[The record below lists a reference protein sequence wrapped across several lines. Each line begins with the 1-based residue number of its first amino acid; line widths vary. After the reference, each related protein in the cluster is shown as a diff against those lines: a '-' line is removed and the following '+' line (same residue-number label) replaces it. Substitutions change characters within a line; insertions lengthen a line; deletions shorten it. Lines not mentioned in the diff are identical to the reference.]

1 METTK
6 KAKRTTKQNTTKQN
20 TTKKAKRTT
29 KQNTTKTEITQE
41 VKAPVIVEAS
51 PKKQR
56 APRQKLNIAEAFEKS
71 TFLNDMLAIVTE
83 AGFYAEERVKSEMS
97 EAYKRIYMQMMPS
110 HTITLKG
117 EKDFMVAAIQKLV
130 DDGKMQRTRTHGV
143 VYCHVQP
150 LPQYEQAE

>member
-6 KAKRTTKQNTTKQN
+6 KAKRTTKQN

-56 APRQKLNIAEAFEKS
+56 APRQKLNIA
-71 TFLNDMLAIVTE
+71 
-83 AGFYAEERVKSEMS
+83 
-97 EAYKRIYMQMMPS
+97 
-110 HTITLKG
+110 
-117 EKDFMVAAIQKLV
+117 
-130 DDGKMQRTRTHGV
+130 
-143 VYCHVQP
+143 
-150 LPQYEQAE
+150 